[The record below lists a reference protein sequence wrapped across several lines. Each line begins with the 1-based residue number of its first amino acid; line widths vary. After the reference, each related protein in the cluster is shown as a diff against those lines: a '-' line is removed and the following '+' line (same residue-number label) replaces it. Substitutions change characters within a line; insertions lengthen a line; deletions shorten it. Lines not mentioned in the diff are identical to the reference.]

1 MFAGAASFTD
11 EADINDVNKEAV
23 DTLVALGVIDGYL
36 DGTFRPDD
44 TVTRA
49 EMAKM
54 IYIIRTGRSDA
65 SAYND
70 DATTF
75 TDIGDH
81 WARGYI
87 KYCNSLGIIAGHSA
101 TRFAPDATVTTQE
114 AAKML
119 LVTLGYN
126 AERAGLVGAGWG
138 NKTNALAD
146 ENGLLK
152 DVNCGTTQGMPRQY
166 AAQLINNAVFAPT
179 VVLRDG
185 EYTNLKLVTG
195 VTGDPDDDYNET
207 IGEKYM
213 GLKVETGIMSATGHT
228 VKGYTMT
235 VGGTPFSEMENDPSS
250 FMGQKVKVLY
260 KQNNEVFGIYA
271 HSDTTVIASGIVN
284 DLDTTTIGSDG
295 KLDFDSTEYKTTGSE
310 SAVKVYTLTD
320 DTNYTL
326 ATLSSV
332 PDLTEGSTMS
342 LIDNNGDDKIDV
354 AVVTPVRV
362 AKVSFVGTDSITMVA
377 AENAAGG
384 SSYSGVIDLED
395 AIVYDGIAK
404 GDYVTIVDSSDV
416 ADGKYLIEKADVVTG
431 VIKGTKGSV
440 NFTDVMVDSTWY
452 ATDEVGTTNNTA
464 FKMGNTIDVVNV
476 NGVLYSSKVTSAAA
490 SDSFLVIQALETS
503 YGDVKAKVLLS
514 NGKTEIV
521 TISKYSNDGNT
532 FNDAVYTSS
541 TQLNGVAFVDKVYAY
556 KVVDDEYQVTLL
568 TGSLDADTVL
578 GYDDESYSAV
588 TYSGGTPSTV
598 SGGYAYA
605 NEKINSNPISDDA
618 VVFVK
623 DKDGY
628 KTLTGAAAKKWG
640 NTLAGSAV
648 STYVTSDENGY
659 SYVKVAYVLFNS
671 NVAEPGASD
680 DDMYGYVVADPYA
693 SELANGDAA
702 MTLTIWNGTDTI
714 TVQDKN
720 NQTALKKHD
729 IVTYTVVDDNTIKVS
744 HMAHSNDTHWV
755 EINSMRDSD
764 ILRFTGTGIDSAD
777 EYRITEDTVILYVD
791 TKTASGYADGTISIA
806 NKNAAGALLGDD
818 NAYFESEASPDDGAY
833 NLKVLVV
840 EVGNKT
846 DFS

>member
-271 HSDTTVIASGIVN
+271 HSDTTVLATGIVN
-284 DLDTTTIGSDG
+284 DLDRTTLNNDG
-295 KLDFDSTEYKTTGSE
+295 ELKFDGTTYKTTASNE
-310 SAVKVYTLTD
+310 STVKVYDLTA
-320 DTNYTL
+320 DTSYTL
-326 ATLSSV
+326 ANLNTFA
-332 PDLTEGSTMS
+332 DATEGSVMT

-354 AVVTPVRV
+354 AVVTPILV
-362 AKVSFVGTDSITMVA
+362 AKVTFVGSDSITLQA
-377 AENAAGG
+377 AEKAAAG
-384 SSYSGVIDLED
+384 SSYTTPIKLED
-395 AIVYDGIAK
+395 ANVYDGIAK
-404 GDYVTIVDSSDV
+404 GDYVTVVKSGYM
-416 ADGKYLIEKADVVTG
+416 ADGKYLVEKADVVTG
-431 VIKGTKGSV
+431 DVKGTKAGE
-440 NFTDVMVDSTWY
+440 VMIDSTWY
-452 ATDEVGTTNNTA
+452 ATDELFDTTDLVI
-464 FKMGNTIDVVNV
+464 GNTIDVVNV
-476 NGVLYSSKVTSAAA
+476 NGVLYSSKVTDAAV
-490 SDSFLVIQALETS
+490 SDSFLAIQAIEKS
-503 YGDVKAKVLLS
+503 YGDIKAKVLFAD
-514 NGKTEIV
+514 GKSDII
-521 TISKYSNDGNT
+521 TIDKYSTDGSN
-532 FNDAVYTSS
+532 Y
-541 TQLNGVAFVDKVYAY
+541 VAASVTGSPINAIGAASAETAFAGRLYSY
-556 KVVDDEYQVTLL
+556 KVVDDKYRVTLV
-568 TGSLDADTVL
+568 DAGNLSGTVKSVL
-578 GYDDESYSAV
+578 GFDGINTSAT
-588 TYSGGTPSTV
+588 TYV
-598 SGGYAYA
+598 
-605 NEKINSNPISDDA
+605 NKQINGNPISDDA
-618 VVFVK
+618 VVFIQ
-623 DKDGY
+623 DADGY
-628 KTLTGAAAKKWG
+628 KTMTGAAVKKWG
-640 NTLAGSAV
+640 NTTPTGSSV
-648 STYVTSDENGY
+648 TTYLTTNDNGY
-659 SYVKVAYVLFNS
+659 AYVKVAYVTFSGANT
-671 NVAEPGASD
+671 EPGASD
-680 DDMYGYVVADPYA
+680 GSLYGYVVDDPYA

-702 MTLTIWNGTDTI
+702 MTLTIWNGSETI

-720 NQTALKKHD
+720 NTTALLKHD
-729 IVTYTVVDDNTIKVS
+729 IITYTEADDGVIKVT
-744 HMAHSNDTHWV
+744 A
-755 EINSMRDSD
+755 RAAK
-764 ILRFTGTGIDSAD
+764 GTGVGDTAWGMISAVRD
-777 EYRITEDTVILYVD
+777 NNFVKFDGVAGEYKITDDTVVLYVD
-791 TKTASGYADGTISIA
+791 TKNTAGYADGTISVA
-806 NKNAAGALLGDD
+806 NKYANGTLVGDR
-818 NAYFESEASPDDGAY
+818 NAYYIPGTYSSDDSAW
-833 NLKVLVV
+833 NLKLLVIEVNNKV
-840 EVGNKT
+840 E
-846 DFS
+846 F